1 MLVAIDI
8 NTRKLW
14 TRALKTKGD
23 KDVRDGLVS
32 VLKQFDQDTKAV
44 GGTWPSVRRMTT
56 DAGPEFT
63 NKAVQR
69 LLDSRGIELYV
80 APPEDKA
87 RQRGGQ
93 VTGVVDRVIRTI
105 RRLLNHVWNAQGTRE
120 WVTILPSIT
129 LNYNNRRHST
139 LGAPPNEIWDGTKTP
154 KARRVVVEGDVLA
167 PGTRVRHV
175 KTRGRFD
182 QAGKEFTK
190 NVFTVKEKIGNRY
203 MLMKGDDELKTR
215 YRDYELQVVADTPE
229 LPPPP
234 RDLPPDAVKARKVS
248 IRGQKQRARTERLV
262 RAAGVDRVNIVAPS
276 GRQRRQTT
284 RLNL

>member
-1 MLVAIDI
+1 
-8 NTRKLW
+8 
-14 TRALKTKGD
+14 
-23 KDVRDGLVS
+23 
-32 VLKQFDQDTKAV
+32 
-44 GGTWPSVRRMTT
+44 MTT

-63 NKAVQR
+63 NKTVER

-105 RRLLNHVWNAQGTRE
+105 RRLLNHVWNAQSTRE
-120 WVTILPSIT
+120 WVSILPSIT
-129 LNYNNRRHST
+129 LSNYNNRRHST

-154 KARRVVVEGDVLA
+154 KARRVTVEGDVLA
-167 PGTRVRHV
+167 PAGTRVRHV

-182 QAGKEFTK
+182 KAGKEFTK

-203 MLMKGDDELKTR
+203 VLMKSGDELKTR
-215 YRDYELQVVADTPE
+215 YRDYELQVVDDTPD
-229 LPPPP
+229 LPPPL
-234 RDLPPDAVKARKVS
+234 RDLPPDAVKQRKAS
-248 IRGQKQRARTERLV
+248 IRGLKQRARTERRV
-262 RAAGVDRVNIVAPS
+262 RAAGVDRANIVAA